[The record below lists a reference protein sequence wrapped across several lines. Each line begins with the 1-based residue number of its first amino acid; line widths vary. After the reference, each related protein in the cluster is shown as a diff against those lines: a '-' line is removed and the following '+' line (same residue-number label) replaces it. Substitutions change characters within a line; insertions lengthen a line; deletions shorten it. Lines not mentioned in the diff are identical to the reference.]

1 MTLRIKF
8 KTRQTVA
15 RRLEALNF
23 PTRELPAAM
32 LESASGLEDTGAP
45 KLLAYIQGIDQHP
58 RVMEDSEVETLGDVF
73 TQNILLK
80 GPIPHTLQELISA
93 IEGMAA
99 PNTLPLRKMFLVAEG
114 GQFHINKP
122 TFELNARI
130 VLTWQKSNSDPPD
143 VMLSTVPVLDDDESL
158 LQLIAWSQ
166 KDQAFHFFE
175 RKNNFWAW
183 AGNSFHA
190 LNPLS
195 RGKGPFDSH
204 MNGAL
209 VMKELKLPWP
219 HWHSQNSTISR
230 ANFAADSEFNTKPP
244 FAVISGAEELEA
256 IVKTGVRRFLK
267 SRIQS
272 DIKNASFSNLPTY
285 IRQITGPTTVNLT
298 SSGTEFHRAE
308 KVEVLLPSTFFFD
321 LDGLEFAFS
330 EIDIFNEA
338 IPSEKLE
345 LSGALYKKKAL
356 QLNMNI
362 TSEEG
367 IKLKGDTHFCFLVP
381 ERAFEDI
388 EAAKQLVEQKIIS
401 AKLFTCILLVD
412 FSNPVDSDNRSE
424 LLQYCP
430 ESIPMQGGLDETWVQ
445 KITAANKGEGTPEA
459 EFLSYWN
466 DPNLVDRA
474 GKELRAYF
482 NNIQQ
487 QLADESYV
495 EKLIRL
501 AEYRKGVFRRRKFEE
516 LNEFESTLS
525 HIDDPLKTI
534 SRMEKNGDITSIQK

>member
-8 KTRQTVA
+8 KTRQTVS

-45 KLLAYIQGIDQHP
+45 KLLAFIQGIDQHP
-58 RVMEDSEVETLGDVF
+58 RVMEDSEVETLGDIF

-80 GPIPHTLQELISA
+80 GPIPHTLQELINA
-93 IEGMAA
+93 IESMAA
-99 PNTLPLRKMFLVAEG
+99 PNALALRKMFLVAEG
-114 GQFHINKP
+114 GQFHINNPK
-122 TFELNARI
+122 FELNARI
-130 VLTWQKSNSDPPD
+130 VFTWQKSNSDPPD
-143 VMLSTVPVLDDDESL
+143 VMLSTVPVLEDDESL

-166 KDQAFHFFE
+166 KEQAFHFFE

-230 ANFAADSEFNTKPP
+230 ANFPADSEFNTKPP

-272 DIKNASFSNLPTY
+272 DIKNSTFTSLITY
-285 IRQITGPTTVNLT
+285 LRQITGPTTVNLT

-321 LDGLEFAFS
+321 LDGLEFALS
-330 EIDIFNEA
+330 EIDVFNEA

-345 LSGALYKKKAL
+345 VSGALYKKKAL

-401 AKLFTCILLVD
+401 AKILACILLVD
-412 FSNPVDSDNRSE
+412 FSNPVDSDKRSE

-430 ESIPMQGGLDETWVQ
+430 ESVPMQAGGLDETWVQ

-474 GKELRAYF
+474 GKELRTY
-482 NNIQQ
+482 
-487 QLADESYV
+487 
-495 EKLIRL
+495 
-501 AEYRKGVFRRRKFEE
+501 
-516 LNEFESTLS
+516 
-525 HIDDPLKTI
+525 
-534 SRMEKNGDITSIQK
+534 